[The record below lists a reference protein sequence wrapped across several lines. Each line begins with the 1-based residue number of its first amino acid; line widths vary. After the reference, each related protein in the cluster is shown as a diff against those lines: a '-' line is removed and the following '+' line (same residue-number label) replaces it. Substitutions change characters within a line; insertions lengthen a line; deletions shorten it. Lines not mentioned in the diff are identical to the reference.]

1 MNKIIKNRIGFLNIT
16 AKLANM
22 KKSADFT
29 IYPYSGGDTI
39 SIQSDKRF
47 CEINIRTGE
56 GKINKKGVNYANNWV
71 MTLDPLFFAVESEI
85 IIELKKYF
93 WENEGA
99 NGGGSLISWEN
110 KPLYSI

>member
-1 MNKIIKNRIGFLNIT
+1 MNKITKNRLGFLNIT

-22 KKSADFT
+22 KKAADFT
-29 IYPYSGGDTI
+29 IYPYNGGDI
-39 SIQSDKRF
+39 IMIQSKKRF
-47 CEINIRTGE
+47 CQINIRTGE
-56 GKINKKGVNYANNWV
+56 AVINKKGCDYANSIKV
-71 MTLDPLFFAVESEI
+71 QLDPLFFVVESEI